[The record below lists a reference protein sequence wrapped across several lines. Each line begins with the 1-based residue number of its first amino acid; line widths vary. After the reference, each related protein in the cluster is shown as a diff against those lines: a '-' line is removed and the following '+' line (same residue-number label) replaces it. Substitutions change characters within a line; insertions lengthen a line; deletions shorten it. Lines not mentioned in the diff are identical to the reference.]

1 MNAQDDVATQCLD
14 LSVQGKSLRAIGREL
29 GLHPTVVKRHLNTFS
44 VTQVLAAQR
53 RALGEKHVQALDRL
67 NAAIARMNEDGL
79 TAPCS
84 VDPQLWDGRTQKD
97 VHLASWECRRCAARD
112 ECREVGRFEKQG
124 VWGGVL
130 AKRITP
136 SQETLFNNEEEN
148 HYARN

>member
-1 MNAQDDVATQCLD
+1 MTAQDDVAVNCLD
-14 LSVQGKSLRAIGREL
+14 LSVQGMSLRAIGREL

-79 TAPCS
+79 TAPCTT
-84 VDPQLWDGRTQKD
+84 DPKVWDGRTQKD
-97 VHLASWECRRCAARD
+97 VHLASWGCRRCQARD

-124 VWGGVL
+124 VWGGKP
-130 AKRITP
+130 AGRTTATQA
-136 SQETLFNNEEEN
+136 SLF
-148 HYARN
+148 ARQGK